1 MPQVTRIDPI
11 YGLTGER
18 KLKVCAYCRVSSNS
32 DDQLNSF
39 AAQVKY
45 YTKHIKS
52 HPEWELVD
60 IFADE
65 GITGTSA
72 DKRTEF
78 LRMIQLS
85 KHGKIELILTKSISR
100 FARNVPECLEFAR
113 KLKRQGIG
121 IIFEKEAI
129 NTLRMSDEL
138 MLSTFSAI
146 AQEESMAISQRLR
159 HMNRE
164 RMKRGEYIAGLS
176 PYGYVM
182 DEEKRLTV
190 FPPEAEIVREI
201 FKSYLSGRSI
211 AGIAHDLTEQGIPKR
226 RGTDQWNY
234 TTIYYILTNEKYIG
248 DTLYQKTYTTDT
260 LPFTGKKNKG
270 EYSQYY
276 AEGTHEPIISKTDFD
291 AVQNLIKSR
300 SEHFGKRQ
308 TNGPYPLTRKIRC
321 SECGSYYVR
330 KTTGLRALWI
340 CKKHLQ
346 DAESCPSQRI
356 NEKEIYTA
364 FVRMFNKLRYNSR
377 AILRT
382 TLSQFVYVIEYKKRT
397 NDTVIKTNQVI
408 ATLMEKRHALEQ
420 LRTKGYL
427 TEAVFQKQCREI
439 DQQIHQSKKDREILY
454 DDRLETVYE
463 QVKQILKIVETYEG
477 EMMSFD
483 EDIFVAIVEEAEIN
497 YTGEITF
504 RLVGGLS
511 FTERLSL

>member
-1 MPQVTRIDPI
+1 MPQVTRIDPVF
-11 YGLTGER
+11 GLAGER

-39 AAQVKY
+39 AVQVKH
-45 YTKHIKS
+45 YTKYIES
-52 HPEWELVD
+52 HKEWEFVD

-72 DKRTEF
+72 DKRAEF
-78 LRMIQLS
+78 LRMMQLC

-100 FARNVPECLEFAR
+100 FARNVPECLEYAR
-113 KLKRQGIG
+113 NLKRQGVG

-146 AQEESMAISQRLR
+146 AQEESVAISQRLR

-164 RMKRGEYIAGLS
+164 RMKRGEYIASYS
-176 PYGYVM
+176 PFGYIL
-182 DEEKRLTV
+182 DEEKRLV
-190 FPPEAEIVREI
+190 IYPSEADTVREI
-201 FKSYLSGRSI
+201 FSAYLNGRSI
-211 AGIAHDLTEQGIPKR
+211 TGIARDLTERGVPKR

-234 TTIYYILTNEKYIG
+234 LTVYYILTNEKYVG

-260 LPFTGKKNKG
+260 LPFTGRKNRG
-270 EYSQYY
+270 ELDQYY
-276 AEGTHEPIISKTDFD
+276 AEGTHEAIITKADFN

-330 KTTGLRALWI
+330 KTTGIRTLWV

-346 DAESCPSQRI
+346 DAESCSAQRY
-356 NEKEIYTA
+356 NEEAIYSA

-382 TLSQFVYVIEYKKRT
+382 TLSQLIYVIEYKKRT
-397 NDTVIKTNQVI
+397 NDTVIRTNQAI
-408 ATLMEKRHALEQ
+408 AGRMEKRQALEQ
-420 LRTKGYL
+420 LRLKGYL
-427 TEAVFQKQCREI
+427 AETVFQKQCRDI
-439 DQQIHQSKKDREILY
+439 DRQIHQAKKDRELLY
-454 DDRLETVYE
+454 DNQLETICD
-463 QVKQILKIVETYEG
+463 QVKQLLKITESYNG
-477 EMMSFD
+477 EMMTFD
-483 EDIFVAIVEEAEIN
+483 KDVFSAIVEEAEIN
-497 YTGEITF
+497 NMGIITF
-504 RLVGGLS
+504 HLVAGFRFS
-511 FTERLSL
+511 ERLMP

>member
-1 MPQVTRIDPI
+1 MPQVTRIDPF

-18 KLKVCAYCRVSSNS
+18 KLQVCAYCRVSSNS

-45 YTKHIKS
+45 YTKHITS
-52 HPEWELVD
+52 HTEWEFVD

-78 LRMIQLS
+78 QKMIQLCS
-85 KHGKIELILTKSISR
+85 HGKIDLILTKSISR

-113 KLKRQGIG
+113 KLKQQGIG

-146 AQEESMAISQRLR
+146 AQEESMAISQRLK

-164 RMKRGEYIAGLS
+164 RMKRGEYIASLS

-182 DEEKRLTV
+182 NDEKRLIV

-201 FKSYLSGRSI
+201 FSAYLNGRSI
-211 AGIAHDLTEQGIPKR
+211 GGIAHDLTERGVPKR
-226 RGTDQWNY
+226 RGSDQWNY
-234 TTIYYILTNEKYIG
+234 ITVYYILTNEKYIG
-248 DTLYQKTYTTDT
+248 DTLYQKTYTTDMF
-260 LPFTGKKNKG
+260 PFTGRKNKG
-270 EYSQYY
+270 EHDQYY
-276 AEGTHEPIISKTDFD
+276 AEGTHEPIISKTEFN

-300 SEHFGKRQ
+300 SNHFGKSHPI
-308 TNGPYPLTRKIRC
+308 GPYPLTRKIRC

-330 KTTGLRALWI
+330 KTTGVRTLWI
-340 CKKHLQ
+340 CKKHLL
-346 DAESCPSQRI
+346 DAESCASQRW
-356 NEKEIYTA
+356 NEEVIHTA
-364 FVRMFNKLRYNSR
+364 FIRMFNKLHYNSR

-382 TLSQFVYVIEYKKRT
+382 TLSQLVYVIEYKKRT
-397 NDTVIKTNQVI
+397 NDTVVKTNQII
-408 ATLMEKRHALEQ
+408 ATLMEKKHALEQ

-427 TEAVFQKQCREI
+427 AEAVFQKQCMDI
-439 DQQIHQSKKDREILY
+439 DQQIHQAKKDRDILY
-454 DDRLETVYE
+454 DDHLETIYE
-463 QVKQILKIVETYEG
+463 QVKQILKIIENYKG

-483 EDIFVAIVEEAEIN
+483 EDVFSTIVEEAEIN
-497 YTGEITF
+497 HMGEITF
-504 RLVGGLS
+504 RLVGGFRFSEGLS
-511 FTERLSL
+511 Q